1 MNFLLRLFRSISIK
15 QKLLLLFSFQIIIPL
30 IFMGTMLYRNTERII
45 QDKSITYSLDI
56 LKMIELRMN
65 DFADNMVSVSEDLL
79 NDATIHEL
87 LEIKEDQPRNDYY
100 YSMRNRITNTLKR
113 ICLSR
118 NEIQSIAVISKYGT
132 YYTYDLNSGR
142 ANIEEVIPYQAML
155 NKAREADGSPI
166 WYLDK
171 DIKGNITNI
180 YLARTINSIDDFE
193 EMGMV
198 AILIKK
204 EFLRTVYGDL
214 STSFM
219 QNIDILSQDNEWI
232 IGTNPRFRRQSSN
245 EVVYLTDKKRDYQID
260 KVHNILLSYIKV
272 DSCDWKIVTEIS
284 LDELNS
290 DLNQFKIWFVIIALC
305 TVLVLSIFS
314 ILVAIDIIEPINRLV
329 SGIKK
334 VQEQNVYEEVIVDRK
349 DELGYLSKCF
359 NKMSKDIDT
368 LLNRVY
374 KEELTRKEAEL
385 KALQA
390 QINPHFLFNTLES
403 INWMAQLNNVPEI
416 RDMVTSLA
424 SLIEASIG
432 KGNPLVSLS
441 QELKYVDSYVLI
453 MKTRYGDRLL
463 YESDIDIDLV
473 KSKVPKLLLQPLIE
487 NAIYHGIDKKRQQG
501 QIKLTIKKDDNNV
514 HIEIMDNGKG
524 MTEEEVIELNKRF
537 KDNSDDYLLKKS
549 RRGIGLENVNRRI
562 KLFFG
567 NQYGLSIES
576 KYEHYTKVH
585 LIIPKND

>member
-1 MNFLLRLFRSISIK
+1 MNFFLRLFRSISIK

-65 DFADNMVSVSEDLL
+65 DFANNMVSVSEDLL
-79 NDATIHEL
+79 NDTAIHETL
-87 LEIKEDQPRNDYY
+87 QIKEDQPRNDYY
-100 YSMRNRITNTLKR
+100 YAMRNRITNSLKR
-113 ICLSR
+113 ICLSK

-142 ANIEEVIPYQAML
+142 TNIEDIIPYQAML
-155 NKAREADGSPI
+155 NKAREAEGSPI

-171 DIKGNITNI
+171 DEKGNIKNI
-180 YLARTINSIDDFE
+180 YFARTVNNIHDFQ
-193 EMGMV
+193 EMGMIV
-198 AILIKK
+198 ILIKK
-204 EFLRTVYGDL
+204 EFLKTVYVDL

-219 QNIDILSQDNEWI
+219 QNIDILSKDNEWI
-232 IGTNPRFRRQSSN
+232 IGTNPNFKRQSSN

-260 KVHNILLSYIKV
+260 KVHNTLLSYIKV
-272 DSCDWKIVTEIS
+272 EACGWKIVTEIS
-284 LDELNS
+284 LDELNR
-290 DLNQFKIWFVIIALC
+290 DLNQFKVWFVIIALC

-334 VQEQNVYEEVIVDRK
+334 VQEQNIYEEVVVDRK

-359 NKMSKDIDT
+359 NKMSQDIDI

-374 KEELTRKEAEL
+374 KEQLTRKEAEL

-424 SLIEASIG
+424 SLMEASIG
-432 KGNPLVSLS
+432 KGNPLVPLT
-441 QELKYVDSYVLI
+441 QELKYVESYILI
-453 MKTRYGDRLL
+453 MKTRYGDRLF
-463 YESDIDIDLV
+463 YESDIDKEVI

-487 NAIYHGIDKKRQQG
+487 NAIYHGIDKKRKQG
-501 QIKLTIKKDDNNV
+501 QIRLDVKKDEKNV

-524 MTEEEVIELNKRF
+524 MTEEEVIELNQRF
-537 KDNSDDYLLKKS
+537 KDNNDEYLLKKN

-567 NQYGLSIES
+567 NQYGLYIES
-576 KYEHYTKVH
+576 KYEHYTKIH
-585 LIIPKND
+585 LIIPIND

>member
-1 MNFLLRLFRSISIK
+1 MNFFLRLFRSISIK

-65 DFADNMVSVSEDLL
+65 DFANNMISVSEDLL
-79 NDATIHEL
+79 SDTAIHDTL
-87 LEIKEDQPRNDYY
+87 QIKEDQPKNEYY
-100 YSMRNRITNTLKR
+100 YTMRNRITNTLKR

-118 NEIQSIAVISKYGT
+118 NEIQSIAIISKYGT

-142 ANIEEVIPYQAML
+142 ASIEEIIPYQAML
-155 NKAREADGSPI
+155 NKAREAEGSPV

-171 DIKGNITNI
+171 DNEGSIRNI
-180 YLARTINSIDDFE
+180 YLARTVNSIDDFQE
-193 EMGMV
+193 IGMI

-204 EFLRTVYGDL
+204 DYLKTVYADL

-219 QNIDILSQDNEWI
+219 QNIDILSKDNEWI
-232 IGTNPRFRRQSSN
+232 IGTNPNFKRQSSN

-260 KVHNILLSYIKV
+260 KVSNILLSYIKV
-272 DSCDWKIVTEIS
+272 ETCDWKIVTEIS
-284 LDELNS
+284 LDELNR
-290 DLNQFKIWFVIIALC
+290 DLNQFKVWFVIITLC
-305 TVLVLSIFS
+305 TILVLSIFS

-334 VQEQNVYEEVIVDRK
+334 VQEENVYEEVIVDRK

-359 NKMSKDIDT
+359 NKMSQDIDT

-374 KEELTRKEAEL
+374 KEQLTRKEAEL

-432 KGNPLVSLS
+432 KGSPLIPLS
-441 QELKYVDSYVLI
+441 QELKYVDNYILI
-453 MKTRYGDRLL
+453 MKNRYGDRLI
-463 YESDIDIDLV
+463 YESDIDRSLIR
-473 KSKVPKLLLQPLIE
+473 SKVPKLLLQPIIE
-487 NAIYHGIDKKRQQG
+487 NAIYHGIDKKRKQG
-501 QIKLTIKKDDNNV
+501 QIKLMIKKDQENV
-514 HIEIMDNGKG
+514 HIEVMDNGKG
-524 MTEEEVIELNKRF
+524 MTEEEAKELNQRF
-537 KDNSDDYLLKKS
+537 KDNNDDYLLKKN

-567 NQYGLSIES
+567 NQYGLYIES
-576 KYEHYTKVH
+576 EYEQYTKVH
-585 LIIPKND
+585 VIVPISD